1 VKSSGATGDRTRKGE
16 YERHASTGDRV
27 VANRDTPSTS
37 ADSALNEASWD
48 RCWDHDDHVQQA
60 TVDVEAALAK
70 ALEGATAAGRFDV
83 VAQLAKELEARRLAR
98 MGNVVA
104 LPAKTRQRG
113 E

>member
-1 VKSSGATGDRTRKGE
+1 LDRGLDQARPVP
-16 YERHASTGDRV
+16 AV
-27 VANRDTPSTS
+27 VD
-37 ADSALNEASWD
+37 
-48 RCWDHDDHVQQA
+48 
-60 TVDVEAALAK
+60 TVDGALAK

-104 LPAKTRQRG
+104 LLTKTRQRG